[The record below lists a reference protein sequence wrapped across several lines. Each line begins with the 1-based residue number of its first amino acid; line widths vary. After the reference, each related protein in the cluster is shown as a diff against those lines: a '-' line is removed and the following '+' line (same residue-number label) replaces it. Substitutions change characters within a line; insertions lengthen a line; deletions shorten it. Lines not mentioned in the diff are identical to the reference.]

1 MHAQQQQGTQ
11 EQSSEETALW
21 TALQG
26 RPGSHSNGNGNGH
39 GHGRG
44 IHNHSFSA
52 SATSTMTMPQ
62 NIFTNPAIQPS
73 SVINLSNSTDVVIG
87 PMTQYQG
94 PVSIYYMDAS
104 MQTAA
109 GISSNSR
116 NSSNNS
122 NNSST
127 SSEGAAPKRRR
138 GSSKARRFT
147 RNSILLSLLVVL
159 VVAMALVIV
168 FLELS
173 RTRNELGQKSIYFG
187 NTFEDGTFPNL
198 GNGHLV
204 IERVQWGASDRSKP
218 LKIPLQHPIPYV
230 LITHVGVQSTPCVN
244 LYKCSIKMR
253 TIQDSAIAEK
263 SLPDIQSNF
272 YVSDEGNV
280 YVGRG
285 WDWAN
290 TYANHTLA
298 ITFMGDYGRYVPTP
312 KQLEGVQ
319 FLLAHAVANR
329 KVDLD
334 YKLVAQNQTKVTKSP
349 GVNVYREISKW
360 PHFYGCGMDQAPKCG
375 SELGM
380 TSAAWNGG
388 Q

>member
-1 MHAQQQQGTQ
+1 MKLLLKVH
-11 EQSSEETALW
+11 SEARHRRTPERNYTA
-21 TALQG
+21 
-26 RPGSHSNGNGNGH
+26 P
-39 GHGRG
+39 
-44 IHNHSFSA
+44 
-52 SATSTMTMPQ
+52 
-62 NIFTNPAIQPS
+62 PAPR
-73 SVINLSNSTDVVIG
+73 
-87 PMTQYQG
+87 
-94 PVSIYYMDAS
+94 
-104 MQTAA
+104 
-109 GISSNSR
+109 ISSNSR

-272 YVSDEGNV
+272 YVSDEGNI

-360 PHFYGCGMDQAPKCG
+360 PHFYGCGMDRAPKCG

-380 TSAAWNGG
+380 TSAAWNSG

>member
-1 MHAQQQQGTQ
+1 
-11 EQSSEETALW
+11 
-21 TALQG
+21 
-26 RPGSHSNGNGNGH
+26 
-39 GHGRG
+39 
-44 IHNHSFSA
+44 
-52 SATSTMTMPQ
+52 SATSSSTMTMPQ

-109 GISSNSR
+109 GI
-116 NSSNNS
+116 NSSNAANGSGNS
-122 NNSST
+122 NNNT
-127 SSEGAAPKRRR
+127 NDNDNDKRK
-138 GSSKARRFT
+138 SKRLT
-147 RNSILLSLLVVL
+147 RNSLLVSLLVVL
-159 VVAMALVIV
+159 VLITAITIV
-168 FLELS
+168 FVELNRS
-173 RTRNELGQKSIYFG
+173 HFTQPPYGGGGDKAIYFG
-187 NTFEDGTFPNL
+187 NSYEDGTFPNL

-204 IERVQWGASDRSKP
+204 IERLQWGASDHAP
-218 LKIPLQHPIPYV
+218 LLTVPLLRPIPYV
-230 LITHVGVQSTPCVN
+230 LITHIGVQSTPCTN
-244 LYKCSIKMR
+244 LYRCSIKMR

-272 YVSDEGNV
+272 YVSDEGNI

-298 ITFMGDYGRYVPTP
+298 ITFMGDYGRYTPTA

-319 FLLAHAVANR
+319 FLLAHAVANH
-329 KVDLD
+329 KLD
-334 YKLVAQNQTKVTKSP
+334 FNYKLVAQNQTKTSKSP
-349 GVNVYREISKW
+349 GVNVYREIRRW
-360 PHFYGCGMDQAPKCG
+360 RHFYPCSMEEEPKCG

-380 TSAAWNGG
+380 TAESWNGT

>member
-1 MHAQQQQGTQ
+1 MYNQNSMP
-11 EQSSEETALW
+11 ESRDDPSRW
-21 TALQG
+21 TLQG
-26 RPGSHSNGNGNGH
+26 HQAAP
-39 GHGRG
+39 
-44 IHNHSFSA
+44 HNNSFS
-52 SATSTMTMPQ
+52 SSSSSTMTLPQ

-73 SVINLSNSTDVVIG
+73 TVINLSNSTDVVIG

-109 GISSNSR
+109 GEFPGI
-116 NSSNNS
+116 NSSNTSRSSSS
-122 NNSST
+122 NRQDN
-127 SSEGAAPKRRR
+127 
-138 GSSKARRFT
+138 GSSGRAKSRRLT
-147 RNSILLSLLVVL
+147 RNSLLLGVLVLLVLITAIVVL
-159 VVAMALVIV
+159 YV
-168 FLELS
+168 ELHRS
-173 RTRNELGQKSIYFG
+173 RGEPVSKEIYFG
-187 NTFEDGTFPNL
+187 NSYEDGTFPNL

-204 IERVQWGASDRSKP
+204 IERNQWGASDNTQKLQVP
-218 LKIPLQHPIPYV
+218 LPHPAPYV
-230 LITHVGVQSTPCVN
+230 LITHIGVQSQPCFN
-244 LYKCSIKMR
+244 IYKCSIKMR

-263 SLPDIQSNF
+263 NLPDIQSNF
-272 YVSDEGNV
+272 YVSDEGNI

-298 ITFMGDYGRYVPTP
+298 ITFMGDYGRFTPTT

-329 KVDLD
+329 KLEVD
-334 YKLVAQNQTKVTKSP
+334 YKLVAQNQTKSTKSP
-349 GVNVYREISKW
+349 GIYVYREIKKW
-360 PHFYGCGMDQAPKCG
+360 PHFHPCNMEEAGKCG

-380 TSAAWNGG
+380 TAASWNGH

>member
-1 MHAQQQQGTQ
+1 MYDQQDRGLGVAALLHSRQGSERRNLNNHTFTAT
-11 EQSSEETALW
+11 SS
-21 TALQG
+21 
-26 RPGSHSNGNGNGH
+26 
-39 GHGRG
+39 
-44 IHNHSFSA
+44 
-52 SATSTMTMPQ
+52 STMTVPH

-109 GISSNSR
+109 GDGSSSSNS
-116 NSSNNS
+116 SGNND
-122 NNSST
+122 
-127 SSEGAAPKRRR
+127 SENRRKSKRL
-138 GSSKARRFT
+138 T
-147 RNSILLSLLVVL
+147 RNTLLLSLLVVL
-159 VVAMALVIV
+159 VLITAIVIV
-168 FLELS
+168 YVELQ
-173 RTRNELGQKSIYFG
+173 RTHFGAQAAGSNKSIYFG
-187 NTFEDGTFPNL
+187 NTYEDGTFPNL

-204 IERVQWGASDRSKP
+204 IERLQWGASEHAQP
-218 LKIPLQHPIPYV
+218 LTVPLEPSPIPYV
-230 LITHVGVQSTPCVN
+230 LITHIGVQSTPCSN
-244 LYKCSIKMR
+244 LYRCSIKMR

-263 SLPDIQSNF
+263 NLPDIQSNF
-272 YVSDEGNV
+272 YVSDEGNI

-298 ITFMGDYGRYVPTP
+298 ITFMGDYGRYTPTA

-319 FLLAHAVANR
+319 YLLAHAVANH
-329 KVDLD
+329 KLD
-334 YKLVAQNQTKVTKSP
+334 FNYKLVAQNQTKASKSP
-349 GVNVYREISKW
+349 GANLYREVKRW
-360 PHFYGCGMDQAPKCG
+360 RHFYPCSMDQEPKCG

-380 TSAAWNGG
+380 TLDSWNGA

>member
-1 MHAQQQQGTQ
+1 MKLLLKVH
-11 EQSSEETALW
+11 SEARNRRTPERNYTA
-21 TALQG
+21 
-26 RPGSHSNGNGNGH
+26 P
-39 GHGRG
+39 
-44 IHNHSFSA
+44 
-52 SATSTMTMPQ
+52 
-62 NIFTNPAIQPS
+62 PAPR
-73 SVINLSNSTDVVIG
+73 
-87 PMTQYQG
+87 
-94 PVSIYYMDAS
+94 
-104 MQTAA
+104 
-109 GISSNSR
+109 ISSNSR

-122 NNSST
+122 ST
-127 SSEGAAPKRRR
+127 SSEGPAPKRRR

-173 RTRNELGQKSIYFG
+173 RTRNESGQKSIYFG

-218 LKIPLQHPIPYV
+218 LKIPLEHPIPYV
-230 LITHVGVQSTPCVN
+230 LITHVGVQSIPCVN

-272 YVSDEGNV
+272 YVSDEGNI

-360 PHFYGCGMDQAPKCG
+360 PHFYGCGMEQAPKCG